1 MQISVRKLNV
11 FKLASTG
18 MLTAVGILIPMFFP
32 KIMIGPAASYTLASH
47 VAIFIAMYISPGV
60 AAGVVFG
67 TTAGFLFGGFPLVI
81 VFRAASHILWAL
93 PGALYL
99 SKTDKLN
106 ISWYMLRAF
115 SVVIA
120 LIHGVCELGVVF
132 LFYTS
137 TSFPVGI
144 DFLWILSFIC
154 LGTIIHSLIDF
165 EISNAV
171 RLVLLKQTKF
181 KELAQ

>member
-1 MQISVRKLNV
+1 MQISIHKSNV

-32 KIMIGPAASYTLASH
+32 KIMIGPASYTLASH
-47 VAIFIAMYISPGV
+47 VAIFIAMFISPGV
-60 AAGVVFG
+60 TAGVVVG
-67 TTAGFLFGGFPLVI
+67 TTAGFLLGGFPLVI
-81 VFRAASHILWAL
+81 VFRAASHVLWAL
-93 PGALYL
+93 PGAFYL

-106 ISWYMLRAF
+106 ASWYILRVF

-120 LIHGVCELGVVF
+120 LIHGVCELGAVL
-132 LFYTS
+132 LFYTG

-144 DFLWILSFIC
+144 DFLWVLSFIC
-154 LGTIIHSLIDF
+154 LGTIVHSLIDF

-171 RLVLLKQTKF
+171 RLVLQKQTKF
-181 KELAQ
+181 KELAR